1 MQFSIIVPTFKNYK
15 YLKTS
20 INSIKK
26 NSKFNHEII
35 VHINGDDIET
45 ERYLNDSNIIF
56 TKTNTNVGL
65 CSSVNLAS
73 KKSSKDYIVYAHD
86 DMYFVQTGILFN

>member
-1 MQFSIIVPTFKNYK
+1 MQFSIIIPTFENHK

-35 VHINGDDIET
+35 VHINGEDKET
-45 ERYLNDSNIIF
+45 ENFLINSMSLGLLII
-56 TKTNTNVGL
+56 KTSLIPASINVLKG
-65 CSSVNLAS
+65 
-73 KKSSKDYIVYAHD
+73 
-86 DMYFVQTGILFN
+86 

>member
-1 MQFSIIVPTFKNYK
+1 MQFSIIIPTFENHK

-35 VHINGDDIET
+35 VHINGEDKET
-45 ERYLNDSNIIF
+45 ERQVDEI
-56 TKTNTNVGL
+56 
-65 CSSVNLAS
+65 LAEIAELKRNS
-73 KKSSKDYIVYAHD
+73 I
-86 DMYFVQTGILFN
+86 M

>member
-1 MQFSIIVPTFKNYK
+1 MQFSIIVPTFKNYR

-35 VHINGDDIET
+35 VHINGDDNET
-45 ERYLNDSNIIF
+45 ERYLND
-56 TKTNTNVGL
+56 L
-65 CSSVNLAS
+65 
-73 KKSSKDYIVYAHD
+73 
-86 DMYFVQTGILFN
+86 QRIL